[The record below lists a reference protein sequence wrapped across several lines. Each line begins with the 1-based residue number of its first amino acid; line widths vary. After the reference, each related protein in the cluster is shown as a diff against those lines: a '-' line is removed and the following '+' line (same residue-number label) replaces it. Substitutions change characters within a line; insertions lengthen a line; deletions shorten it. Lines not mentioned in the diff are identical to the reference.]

1 MNRQWA
7 IVLVRLGLTF
17 ASVWFG
23 FLALITPWRHAEA
36 NAVIGALD
44 RLGIHRVYG
53 SYGNKILVLPLGG
66 HPFVAEIS
74 PSCSALAA
82 VLAFAA
88 IALLLFAGPVR
99 RRLAAFVAAAG
110 LVVVCNLIRIGLSII
125 VGIES
130 NAHGLV
136 VFHDW
141 VGTAFGL
148 VYVLGGFTAFLFLLL
163 PSNARLLAEANG
175 GR

>member
-7 IVLVRLGLTF
+7 IVAFRLGLTF
-17 ASVWFG
+17 ASVWIG
-23 FLALITPWRHAEA
+23 FVLLINPWRHVEA
-36 NAVIGALD
+36 HAVIGALHN
-44 RLGIHRVYG
+44 LGIHRVYG
-53 SYGNKILVLPLGG
+53 TYGNKILVIPRQS
-66 HPFVAEIS
+66 HPFIAVIS

-82 VLAFAA
+82 VLAFGAV
-88 IALLLFAGPVR
+88 ALILFKGPAR
-99 RRLAAFVAAAG
+99 RRIGAFVAAAA
-110 LVVVCNLIRIGLSII
+110 LVLACNLLRIGLSIF

-130 NAHGLV
+130 NAHGMV

-148 VYVLGGFTAFLFLLL
+148 LYVLGGFTAFLFLLL
-163 PSNARLLAEANG
+163 PSNKQLLAEVSS

>member
-7 IVLVRLGLTF
+7 IVIVRLGLTF
-17 ASVWFG
+17 SSVWLG
-23 FLALITPWRHAEA
+23 FIALITPWRRVEA
-36 NAVIGALD
+36 AAVIAAVNAVGV
-44 RLGIHRVYG
+44 HRVYG
-53 SYGNKILVLPLGG
+53 NYGNKMLVLPFSG
-66 HPFVAEIS
+66 HPFITVIS

-82 VLAFAA
+82 VLAFGA
-88 IALLLFAGPVR
+88 IALLLFAGPPR
-99 RRLAAFVAAAG
+99 RRFLAFVAAAA
-110 LVVVCNLIRIGLSII
+110 LVVVCNLVRIGLSII

-130 NAHGLV
+130 NQHGLV

-148 VYVLGGFTAFLFLLL
+148 VYVLGGFTVFLFLLL
-163 PSNARLLAEANG
+163 PSNNQLLAEVNG